1 MYSPVTKHIEINREE
16 RCVRKDGE
24 VVHLT
29 GLEFGLL
36 EYLTQHPNR
45 VCTRDAILDN
55 VWGERFLYDTG
66 TVDVHLNAL
75 RRKLGW
81 GKKAPIETV
90 RGIGFIFHMDQGP
103 QHDTID
109 LQAFLSDW
117 IRTRESEIRSHGLGI
132 EVRLT
137 PFVNELTIAPENLSK
152 MLDGMLTA
160 LLTGAH
166 RGTLRLNSKLT
177 LQHFI
182 LSLDINGTTGELRI
196 PIYGDFEAS

>member
-1 MYSPVTKHIEINREE
+1 MYSPVSKHIEINREE

-45 VCTRDAILDN
+45 VCTRDTILDN

-90 RGIGFIFHMDQGP
+90 RGIGFIFHTDQGP

-160 LLTGAH
+160 LLPGAH